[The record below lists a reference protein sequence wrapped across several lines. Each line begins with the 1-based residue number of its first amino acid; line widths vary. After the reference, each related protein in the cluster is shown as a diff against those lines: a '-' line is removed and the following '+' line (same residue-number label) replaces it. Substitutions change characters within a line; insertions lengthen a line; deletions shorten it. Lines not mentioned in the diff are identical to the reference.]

1 MNTKEMIASSVRDF
15 LESHPHSRVIRWVM
29 VLLLLFNGIPQKTVA
44 SITNYTDRQVRNIRD
59 QFENSNGDFPQ
70 EGKKRGRKKKIKKR
84 IFGRIVKYIMDHPR
98 STLKDV
104 ARYLKEEYKL
114 EVSVKTIERELE
126 EYDLSDL
133 YKLVRKK
140 EKRTVHV
147 NYAGGWLLAPFIADM
162 VNKTRQAYDGL
173 PGSVEAILTLFFLS
187 VFGIERPFH
196 LEDLSDLG
204 FAILTG
210 RNGVLS
216 RTTLF
221 RWMKGCRKSFVLRF
235 YDLTRPLS
243 DFFGKKLKISVDEHV
258 VARWTRKVKIPG
270 TKHPT
275 RGKAMKADKLFYVF
289 ELTKK
294 RLLSFKPQSGN
305 ATLANTSL
313 KMIKE
318 LISEVNPESV
328 RMILDAGGCKGS
340 VIARLSKIK
349 NLTFLVRGKRQRNLV
364 KQWEK
369 IPKSEYRVYTDPG
382 DPKKKIPVADV
393 RTKIRGCKE
402 LVRTILLLNEKEKG
416 KDRFYPI
423 YTNDEI
429 TSAYDLLVEYRS
441 RQNHELCYR
450 GMKHDLSLD
459 ALPKSYPLNPRVE
472 KVQFRDKHLTLAG
485 WIKALAFNTIS
496 DFKDCLDEKYHRM
509 TAGTIVR
516 KFLNRPAT
524 IKTTADEIVVKFDYF
539 RECNALKEYCD
550 KINQSNL
557 EISWF
562 KDKVLRF
569 EFEGEG
575 EFKKRKSFLSAG

>member
-1 MNTKEMIASSVRDF
+1 M
-15 LESHPHSRVIRWVM
+15 
-29 VLLLLFNGIPQKTVA
+29 
-44 SITNYTDRQVRNIRD
+44 Y
-59 QFENSNGDFPQ
+59 
-70 EGKKRGRKKKIKKR
+70 
-84 IFGRIVKYIMDHPR
+84 IVDHPR

-104 ARYLKEEYKL
+104 AAFLKEEYKL

-133 YKLVRKK
+133 YKLVREK

-162 VNKTRQAYDGL
+162 VKKTERAFGEL
-173 PGSVEAILTLFFLS
+173 AGSVEAILTLFFLS

-210 RNGVLS
+210 RSSVLS
-216 RTTLF
+216 RATIF
-221 RWMKGCRKSFVLRF
+221 RWMKSCRKSFILRF

-243 DFFGKKLKISVDEHV
+243 DFVGGKLRISIDEHV

-289 ELTKK
+289 ELMRK
-294 RLLSFKPQSGN
+294 RLIGFKPRPGN
-305 ATLANTSL
+305 ATLANTAL
-313 KMIKE
+313 KMVKE
-318 LISEVNPESV
+318 LINEVKPESV

-349 NLTFLVRGKRQRNLV
+349 HLTFLVRGKRQCNLV
-364 KQWEK
+364 KQWK
-369 IPKSEYRVYTDPG
+369 KVPKSEYKVYTDPG
-382 DPKKKIPVADV
+382 DPKKKILIADT

-402 LVRTILLLNEKEKG
+402 PVRTILVLNEFEKG

-423 YTNDEI
+423 YTNDEL
-429 TSAYDLLVEYRS
+429 TSAYELMVEYRS

-450 GMKHDLSLD
+450 VLTHDLNLD
-459 ALPKSYPLNPRVE
+459 ALPKSYPLNQKAE
-472 KVQFRDKHLTLAG
+472 KVQFRDKHVMLVG
-485 WIKALAFNTIS
+485 WIKALAFNVIGE
-496 DFKDCLDEKYHRM
+496 FKECLDEKYHKM

-516 KFLNRPAT
+516 KFLDRPAT
-524 IKTTADEIVVKFDYF
+524 ITTTADEIVVKFDYF
-539 RECNALKEYCD
+539 RECNALKEYCA

-557 EISWF
+557 EIPWL

-569 EFEGEG
+569 EFESED